1 VVAVG
6 RGVHRGT
13 TACLCRRPRQAS
25 VIAATRRAV
34 RRALAASAGAS
45 RHCTLLLLLLR
56 PRMMDVNLGV
66 ISAAAAADSDAAD
79 GGGVDMMQCRTVR
92 VTRHRR

>member
-6 RGVHRGT
+6 RGVRRGT

-56 PRMMDVNLGV
+56 PRVMDVNLGV
-66 ISAAAAADSDAAD
+66 ISAAAADSDAA
-79 GGGVDMMQCRTVR
+79 GGCGVDMMQCRTVR

>member
-1 VVAVG
+1 VVAVC
-6 RGVHRGT
+6 RGVHHGT

-45 RHCTLLLLLLR
+45 RHCTLLLLR

-66 ISAAAAADSDAAD
+66 ISAAAAADSDAA
-79 GGGVDMMQCRTVR
+79 GGCGVDMMQCRTVR